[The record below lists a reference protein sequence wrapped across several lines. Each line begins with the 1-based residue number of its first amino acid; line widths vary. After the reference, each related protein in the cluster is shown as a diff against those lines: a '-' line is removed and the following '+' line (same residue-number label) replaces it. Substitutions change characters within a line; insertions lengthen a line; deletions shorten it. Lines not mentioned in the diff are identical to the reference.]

1 MNPKFRELKSLLKAI
16 YVNIA
21 HSTNI
26 HFLKCFFSIT
36 PPCLLPFEFCF
47 SFIKFHLSYL
57 FFCFLSPEGMHTFF
71 STYVQLHVGFDF
83 LHEALLMVNVT
94 TTPEQIDLWLS
105 VTLNELDTIT
115 MRLTQ
120 FSMVF
125 DITRFLRPSLSRDA
139 RILLIRFFCECNRLG
154 KSIRCPQIRYHK
166 PEILAKFCWK
176 DRRDDSVVFWHAEL
190 IHFAIWKV
198 SKCAIFTSP

>member
-1 MNPKFRELKSLLKAI
+1 M
-16 YVNIA
+16 NIA
-21 HSTNI
+21 HSTNVY
-26 HFLKCFFSIT
+26 FLKCFFSFFFS
-36 PPCLLPFEFCF
+36 PCLLPFEFYF
-47 SFIKFHLSYL
+47 SFIKFHLSHL

-83 LHEALLMVNVT
+83 LHEALLMVNIT
-94 TTPEQIDLWLS
+94 TTPGQIDLWLS

-125 DITRFLRPSLSRDA
+125 DITHFLRPSLSRDA
-139 RILLIRFFCECNRLG
+139 RVLLIRFFCECNRLG
-154 KSIRCPQIRYHK
+154 KSIKCPQIRYHK

-176 DRRDDSVVFWHAEL
+176 DRRDDSVVFWHTEL

-198 SKCAIFTSP
+198 SKCAWLATP